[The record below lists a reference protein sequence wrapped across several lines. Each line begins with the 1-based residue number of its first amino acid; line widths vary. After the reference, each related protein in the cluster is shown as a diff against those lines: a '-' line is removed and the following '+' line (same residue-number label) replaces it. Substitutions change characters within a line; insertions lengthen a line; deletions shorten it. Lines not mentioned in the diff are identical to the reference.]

1 MPRMFSA
8 SYQRYSTSDGG
19 TEGRGDAGTLLGSKI
34 LRNLRCAVR
43 PNKNMPI
50 RASRRLISSN
60 LSTRTT
66 FLKRERVVGFSAFLW
81 SIALYG
87 RSCERVDEY
96 TVVNVVQ
103 LGCFFTGYVFT
114 PERQIQPNSSFLGFA
129 RALQP
134 QLAPGF
140 RRC

>member
-34 LRNLRCAVR
+34 LRSLRCTVR

-66 FLKRERVVGFSAFLW
+66 FLKRERVVGLSAFLW
-81 SIALYG
+81 SIALDG
-87 RSCERVDEY
+87 RSCERVDRVFGRMCRPARLLLHRICIY
-96 TVVNVVQ
+96 T
-103 LGCFFTGYVFT
+103 GT
-114 PERQIQPNSSFLGFA
+114 PNPTKLESPRLRPRN
-129 RALQP
+129 R
-134 QLAPGF
+134 
-140 RRC
+140 